1 MPRGWL
7 TSEAISAEHIAIL
20 KKNGMI
26 IEEPSPEFRKNLD
39 KIGRQMLE
47 EWAKT
52 AGPLGVEVLEAFK

>member
-1 MPRGWL
+1 
-7 TSEAISAEHIAIL
+7 
-20 KKNGMI
+20 MI
-26 IEEPSPEFRKNLD
+26 IEEPSPQFRNNLN